1 MQHKN
6 PHPSFPTT
14 LAPLRNQ
21 VFRSI
26 WISTQISSLGL
37 TLPL

>member
-1 MQHKN
+1 MSSRWVITIGAL
-6 PHPSFPTT
+6 PLSTT

-26 WISTQISSLGL
+26 WISTQVSSLG
-37 TLPL
+37 